1 MKLKHLIF
9 FSAFIFSHP
18 QLFAQR
24 YMTQSNA
31 DSSIIISKDSR
42 IDELINKQKEIN
54 IQKQTIPGY
63 RIQVYFGVNRQK
75 ASEVKT
81 EFNGKHPEV
90 NSYLTYSQP
99 NFKVRV
105 GDFRTRL
112 EAQKFLKDIQG
123 VYGTSFIVSDD
134 IRIPALK

>member
-18 QLFAQR
+18 QLLAQR

-75 ASEVKT
+75 APGRS
-81 EFNGKHPEV
+81 
-90 NSYLTYSQP
+90 
-99 NFKVRV
+99 R
-105 GDFRTRL
+105 
-112 EAQKFLKDIQG
+112 
-123 VYGTSFIVSDD
+123 
-134 IRIPALK
+134 